1 MFPKLKCCIFV
12 VKIGK
17 YYSGLGWQI
26 CELFCGKRG
35 RGFATITSRAKTHLQ
50 RKPAGG
56 GLWSGKSYP
65 VERCVTLLVRGVFS
79 SSLGGCMTPR
89 VRGGF
94 SPPWGCVCPLGSGV
108 YFTLLGGVSDPSWVR
123 GCIFP
128 SLRGVAPSPGSG
140 AYFRLLGG
148 VLVLWVRGAFSPPL
162 GGCLTPQVRG
172 VYFPLLGGALAL
184 WVRGVFSPS

>member
-1 MFPKLKCCIFV
+1 MYCNLYFKEYSLKFQLSPTCFIQCIQKVCQLTWPVFPKLKCCIFV

-65 VERCVTLLVRGVFS
+65 VERCVTLRVRGVFS

-89 VRGGF
+89 VRGVF
-94 SPPWGCVCPLGSGV
+94 SPPWGSV
-108 YFTLLGGVSDPSWVR
+108 
-123 GCIFP
+123 
-128 SLRGVAPSPGSG
+128 
-140 AYFRLLGG
+140 
-148 VLVLWVRGAFSPPL
+148 
-162 GGCLTPQVRG
+162 
-172 VYFPLLGGALAL
+172 
-184 WVRGVFSPS
+184 